1 MEDLSSREYA
11 EAYFAEE
18 EEMKMG
24 THPSQIIPR
33 ATEELKSRGYDVDNI
48 IIWDW
53 HDNDG
58 TVKIKFSDGEIVS
71 YDYMNNQIISNHS
84 KTKTKHEYL
93 MDWVHGLYD
102 DVPLNTHI
110 NDYNKIHPNNQITRD
125 DVMIVKGALRIS
137 LNSHYGSC
145 ISNTHVNRKSLGE
158 EAKHRV
164 LLKSYMLKY
173 QQIFNYLNENV

>member
-1 MEDLSSREYA
+1 MNNMENISSREYA

-71 YDYMNNQIISNHS
+71 YDYINNQIINNRSENIISNHS
-84 KTKTKHEYL
+84 KSKHEYL
-93 MDWVHGLYD
+93 
-102 DVPLNTHI
+102 
-110 NDYNKIHPNNQITRD
+110 Q
-125 DVMIVKGALRIS
+125 
-137 LNSHYGSC
+137 
-145 ISNTHVNRKSLGE
+145 
-158 EAKHRV
+158 
-164 LLKSYMLKY
+164 LKES
-173 QQIFNYLNENV
+173 E